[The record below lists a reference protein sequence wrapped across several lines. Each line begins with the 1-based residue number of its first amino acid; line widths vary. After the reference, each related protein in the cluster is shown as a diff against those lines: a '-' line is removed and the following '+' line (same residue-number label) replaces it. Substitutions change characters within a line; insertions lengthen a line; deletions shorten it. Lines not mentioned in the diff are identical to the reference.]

1 MKKFTL
7 LKTYFILNMW
17 IVGALLM
24 VYGLEQDK
32 PSFVWL
38 SIVYIVIHIAVAL
51 LHDYVCKED

>member
-24 VYGLEQDK
+24 FYGLEQDK
-32 PSFVWL
+32 PSFVAL
-38 SIVYIVIHIAVAL
+38 SIVYLVIHIGVAL

>member
-1 MKKFTL
+1 
-7 LKTYFILNMW
+7 
-17 IVGALLM
+17 M